1 MQVAGHNLVNST
13 AGLHKHDAFGKELI
27 IKTGGGERWEK
38 STWHLLGT
46 VLPSPHH
53 RHLCDKLLPSPI
65 TYFQQ
70 PIPNML
76 GLLFK
81 SLLSNVHI
89 LYRKENDKKKK
100 DF

>member
-1 MQVAGHNLVNST
+1 MRPSPGVQVAGHNLVNST

-53 RHLCDKLLPSPI
+53 RHLCDNLLPSPI
-65 TYFQQ
+65 S
-70 PIPNML
+70 
-76 GLLFK
+76 LFPAANTQYARP
-81 SLLSNVHI
+81 SI
-89 LYRKENDKKKK
+89 QEP
-100 DF
+100 FI